1 MPMPL
6 ADAMALLR
14 VPSDYARTDIATA
27 FSREAKRAHPD
38 LGGTDEQFRRL
49 VEARDRLLAAPPDL
63 ESLPR
68 GARIPLPA
76 YARRCNRSMR
86 TIDRWI
92 SDPSVEFP
100 RIFYIR
106 GRRYLTAGDALDW
119 ERKQPDLLAA
129 NKRPTGYALIRAS
142 EKATPEAAERLHRRR
157 KTAAEA

>member
-1 MPMPL
+1 
-6 ADAMALLR
+6 MALLG
-14 VPSDYARTDIATA
+14 VASDYARADIAAA
-27 FSREAKRAHPD
+27 FSREAKKTHPD

-76 YARRCNRSMR
+76 YARRCSRSIR

-92 SDPSVEFP
+92 NDPSVEFP

-119 ERKQPDLLAA
+119 ERKQPDLLDT
-129 NKRPTGYALIRAS
+129 N
-142 EKATPEAAERLHRRR
+142 R
-157 KTAAEA
+157 KPSGFARQVIQR